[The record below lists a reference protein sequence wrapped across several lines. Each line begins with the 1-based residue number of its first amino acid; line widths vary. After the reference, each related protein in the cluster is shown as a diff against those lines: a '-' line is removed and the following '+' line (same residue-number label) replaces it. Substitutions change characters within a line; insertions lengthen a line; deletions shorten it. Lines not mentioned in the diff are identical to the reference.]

1 MVSDRA
7 RRAAGDLAGGWHFGV
22 LYCGLS
28 GRNAPT
34 RGRFCGSAGM
44 RGKPKPL
51 WSPPDSERDS
61 GDQRC
66 RGLCRRRPV
75 PPVLWRGHRCSRRIA
90 GRHRLPSIPAQPGR
104 LGRAGGSADL
114 GPGQMA
120 ITVDLINA
128 RAARLLHATGGL
140 IVLLLLVMV
149 LPIVKPRGLTG
160 FGRAA
165 WDDPPDLA
173 A

>member
-1 MVSDRA
+1 
-7 RRAAGDLAGGWHFGV
+7 
-22 LYCGLS
+22 
-28 GRNAPT
+28 
-34 RGRFCGSAGM
+34 
-44 RGKPKPL
+44 
-51 WSPPDSERDS
+51 
-61 GDQRC
+61 
-66 RGLCRRRPV
+66 
-75 PPVLWRGHRCSRRIA
+75 
-90 GRHRLPSIPAQPGR
+90 
-104 LGRAGGSADL
+104 
-114 GPGQMA
+114 MA

-128 RAARLLHATGGL
+128 LAARLLHATGGL